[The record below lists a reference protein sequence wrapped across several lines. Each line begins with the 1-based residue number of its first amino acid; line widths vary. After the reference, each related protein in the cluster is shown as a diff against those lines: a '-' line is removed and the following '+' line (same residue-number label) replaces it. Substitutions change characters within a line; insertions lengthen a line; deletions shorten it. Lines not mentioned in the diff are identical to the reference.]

1 MVTGQET
8 EFAATKE
15 NTLVWFFKD
24 YFALQIVIALHYM
37 HYMHC
42 ITEYCKLTMGFIWRL
57 RYQLL
62 AEPRKACSVEEH
74 MIYIWLPTAYLHT
87 HTI

>member
-37 HYMHC
+37 S
-42 ITEYCKLTMGFIWRL
+42 LN
-57 RYQLL
+57 
-62 AEPRKACSVEEH
+62 
-74 MIYIWLPTAYLHT
+74 TAN
-87 HTI
+87 